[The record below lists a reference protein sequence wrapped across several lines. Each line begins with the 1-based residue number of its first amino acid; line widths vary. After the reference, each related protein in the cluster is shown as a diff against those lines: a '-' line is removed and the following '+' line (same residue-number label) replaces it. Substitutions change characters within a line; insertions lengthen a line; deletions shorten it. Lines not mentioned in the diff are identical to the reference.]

1 MPEKTEQAHA
11 DHATA
16 ALAAPELSVSESQL
30 PPAITPA
37 LAEPQQPVERRN
49 SLMPNAVVLPLNTV
63 LRNVAAPVSDWREFK
78 PASISIE
85 PRAGLEFEFE
95 MSSVRTEHDRTI
107 WTGENPDLP
116 GAFLIS
122 VATETAWQAV
132 LSYGSPVKGTFR
144 IQASGD
150 KAAVSELSG
159 DISCGTPGHAAAGDS
174 TALGDDILEGSLKPD
189 GAMSAAMA
197 AAGGVYNVD
206 VLFFYDPHAVIF
218 NTRDE
223 LKSAMIANIEA
234 ANRVLQRSLVNTF
247 RWRFVECYEVPAYA
261 TPADLAG
268 DVNLMRDQSSQV
280 GGFIELKRKQHHAD
294 QCQLWVTFKRDDGY
308 AGVGELNGIYS
319 VVLLA
324 YSGYVTVTHELGH
337 NFGCHHDRLESGA
350 GAQDGDG
357 KYNYGWSIKEKD
369 PKDESKELYF
379 GTIMSYATTSVYNY
393 FSNPNLTVE
402 EYRTGTTYVIGVP
415 TNEPQAAYNAL
426 VMRSNGPWMSIVGDD
441 PAPPWILA
449 QPQSVTMSVGASAT
463 LRVYVSSPVKAG
475 NVRYQWRKGM
485 SALTGATS
493 DSFVI
498 LANSTNDN
506 GMYYVDITNDSGSV
520 TSNPAM
526 VTVTTMPVP
535 TTYSDT
541 SGGGVP
547 SLWYLSGMG
556 LLFAAWLFKRKK

>member
-1 MPEKTEQAHA
+1 MPEKLEQAHA
-11 DHATA
+11 DHTTA
-16 ALAAPELSVSESQL
+16 VLVAPELSVSENQL

-37 LAEPQQPVERRN
+37 LAESQQPVERRN

-63 LRNVAAPVSDWREFK
+63 LRNVAAPVSNWREFK

-116 GAFLIS
+116 GAFLVS
-122 VATETAWQAV
+122 VATETDWQAV

-159 DISCGTPGHAAAGDS
+159 DISCGVPGHAAAGDFA
-174 TALGDDILEGSLKPD
+174 ALGDDTLAGNLNPD
-189 GAMSAAMA
+189 GDMSAAMA
-197 AAGGVYNVD
+197 AAGGVYTVD
-206 VLFFYDPHAVIF
+206 VLFFYDHDTVIF
-218 NTRDE
+218 NTPAKV
-223 LKSAMIANIEA
+223 KSWMIADIES
-234 ANRVLQRSLVNTF
+234 ANQILQYSLINTF
-247 RWRFVECYEVPAYA
+247 RWHFVECYEVPQYA
-261 TPADLAG
+261 RPAGLEG
-268 DVNLMRDQSSQV
+268 DINLMRDQSTQV

-294 QCQLWVTFKRDDGY
+294 QCQLWVNSSRGDGY
-308 AGVGELNGIYS
+308 AGMAEVLGVYS
-319 VVLLA
+319 VVLSD
-324 YSGYVTVTHELGH
+324 YGYMTVTHELGH
-337 NFGCHHDRLESGA
+337 NFGCQHDRLESSS
-350 GAQDGDG
+350 GAQDDDR

-369 PKDESKELYF
+369 PEDESKELYF
-379 GTIMSYATTSVYNY
+379 GTVMSYATTSRYNY
-393 FSNPNLTVE
+393 FSNPNLYVYEFMTSS
-402 EYRTGTTYVIGVP
+402 TYFIGVP

-426 VMRSNGPWMSIVGDD
+426 VMRGNGPWMSIVGDA
-441 PAPPWILA
+441 PAPPSILA
-449 QPQSVTMSVGASAT
+449 QPQSVTMSVGSSAT

-493 DSFVI
+493 DSLVI
-498 LANSTNDN
+498 LANSINDN
-506 GMYYVDITNDSGSV
+506 GIYYVDITNDSEYVV

-541 SGGGVP
+541 SGGGAP
-547 SLWYLSGMG
+547 SLWYLSGIC
-556 LLFAAWLFKRKK
+556 LSFAAWLFRRKK